1 MRKSALVLTTLAL
14 TSFCIAAGFSGTGRP
29 DSNQYTGVSRPSQ
42 VRDLAFAVRG
52 KIAEV
57 FVEPGDRVE
66 VGTEVMRLD
75 DSVQQASL
83 ALAKAQLDDD
93 TRLQLA
99 QISLEFVKKELEL
112 VEQSKSDGGAN
123 EQDVREAKFAVDRA
137 EVEMRAAELE
147 MIERDITHER
157 EQARLEEMRILCT
170 IDGDVINVS
179 KREGETVDEQTS
191 VVTVVQV
198 NPVRIDV
205 SVPVP
210 VSRGLA
216 IGQDASVE
224 WLDIER
230 DAPATGKIIFISRAG
245 EASVREVLV
254 RIEVPN
260 PELLPSGM
268 HARVS
273 F

>member
-1 MRKSALVLTTLAL
+1 LRKSALAL
-14 TSFCIAAGFSGTGRP
+14 PTFAAILFCMAAGFSGQNTSEP
-29 DSNQYTGVSRPSQ
+29 AQYTGVSRPSQ

-57 FVEPGDRVE
+57 FVEPGDEVT

-75 DSVQQASL
+75 DTVQRASL
-83 ALAKAQLDDD
+83 ALAKAQFEDD

-99 QISLEFVKKELEL
+99 QIALDFARRELSL
-112 VEQSKSDGGAN
+112 VERSRADGGAN
-123 EQDVREAKFAVDRA
+123 EQDVREAQFAVDRA
-137 EVEMRAAELE
+137 SVELRAAELD
-147 MIERDITHER
+147 MAQRRITVER
-157 EQARLEEMRILCT
+157 EQARLEEMRIICT

-179 KREGETVDEQTS
+179 KRDGETVDEQTA

-210 VSRGLA
+210 VSRNLS
-216 IGQDASVE
+216 IGQDATVD
-224 WLDIER
+224 WLDIQR
-230 DAPATGKIIFISRAG
+230 DSPSTGKIIFISRAG
-245 EASVREVLV
+245 EASVREVLI

-268 HARVS
+268 HAKVR